1 MPQNT
6 RKILWPVTLLIPFFA
21 IFFVLFFVIFFAIGA
36 RAEKKDVTIRATDGF
51 TLKGTFYAAEKPGPG
66 LLLLHQCDGNRQL
79 YDHLATMLN
88 TAGYNVLTFDF
99 RGFGGS
105 RAGEYTDFTAQR
117 QKIMDQMPSDID
129 TALSFLTSQST
140 VNPRTLGIVA
150 GNCAVNQ
157 AVHAARR
164 HPAIRTLVLLSGG
177 TDAEGEAYIKD
188 SPKVPILGV
197 ASEEDRGAAAA
208 TKKLVALS
216 TNSDSQLEMFTN
228 AGHSASIFA
237 KQPDLEPD
245 IVIWFRSNLPLGGY
259 GLPPAI
265 K

>member
-1 MPQNT
+1 MAQNA
-6 RKILWPVTLLIPFFA
+6 RKTLWSVTPLILFDA
-21 IFFVLFFVIFFAIGA
+21 IFFVLFFAIFFVTAA
-36 RAEKKDVTIRATDGF
+36 RAEKKDVTFRAADGF
-51 TLKGTFYAAEKPGPG
+51 NLNGTFYAAEKPGPG

-105 RAGEYTDFTAQR
+105 RAGEYTDFAAQR
-117 QKIMDQMPSDID
+117 QKIIDQMPGDID

-197 ASEEDRGAAAA
+197 ASEEDSAAAA

-265 K
+265 R